1 MGAEHGKTKKQKNAK
16 QEKEALTAADF
27 ITKVPA
33 DGSENAKPKQIDP
46 KNGRGLRVVDTELR
60 LDLRKENT

>member
-1 MGAEHGKTKKQKNAK
+1 MGAEHGKTKKQKSAK

-33 DGSENAKPKQIDP
+33 D
-46 KNGRGLRVVDTELR
+46 
-60 LDLRKENT
+60 